1 MVSKMAEFDAND
13 ANKWFFLDHLID
25 FGTVMLACFGDI
37 HKLSLKARGG
47 GSQNYVLLPHT

>member
-25 FGTVMLACFGDI
+25 FGTA
-37 HKLSLKARGG
+37 KLDDVGLGRIL
-47 GSQNYVLLPHT
+47 NEL

>member
-25 FGTVMLACFGDI
+25 FGTVMLACLGASI
-37 HKLSLKARGG
+37 NNVEKQGG
-47 GSQNYVLLPHT
+47 GS